1 MGELV
6 CLEEYKEKV
15 IEKELTE
22 LRKELE
28 LIMSSL
34 PEEESCG
41 YFLSLEEMDDIEKTW
56 LNERN
61 KKYL

>member
-6 CLEEYKEKV
+6 CLEKYKEKV
-15 IEKELTE
+15 IEEELTE

-34 PEEESCG
+34 PEEESTG
-41 YFLSLEEMDDIEKTW
+41 YFLSLEEMDNIEKIW
-56 LNERN
+56 LEERN
-61 KKYL
+61 KK

>member
-6 CLEEYKEKV
+6 CLEEYKEKAFLQE
-15 IEKELTE
+15 IAE
-22 LRKELE
+22 LRVELE
-28 LIMSSL
+28 LIMSSW
-34 PEEESCG
+34 PEEESTG

-61 KKYL
+61 KK

>member
-6 CLEEYKEKV
+6 CLEKYKEKV
-15 IEKELTE
+15 IEEELTE

-34 PEEESCG
+34 PEEESTG
-41 YFLSLEEMDDIEKTW
+41 YFLSLEEMDNIEKIW

-61 KKYL
+61 KK